1 MAAAVRRTLLRERRD
16 GQHAR
21 VGFVE
26 LFFDLV
32 FVFAITQISH
42 TLLEHLTPLGAAQ
55 AAMMLMAVW
64 WGWVYTAWATN
75 WLDPARVP
83 VRLLLFALMAAGLVM
98 SAALPEAFDG
108 KGLAFGCAFAAL
120 QFGRTLF
127 VLWAVRGERALFLN
141 FVRIS
146 VWLGASAVLWI
157 AGGLA
162 DGAVRM
168 ALWGGALLI
177 EYAAPAA
184 YFWLPGLGRSR
195 TTDWNVEGGH
205 MAERSGLFVIIAL
218 GESILVLGATFAR
231 LEWTTEVIA
240 ALAAAFIGSLAMW
253 WIYFAG
259 AADAASHVIER
270 SDDPGRIARRAYTY
284 APLLLV
290 AGIIVTAVGDELS
303 IAHPDGHMDLK
314 TALVLLGGPALFLLG
329 SLAFKLAV
337 FGIWSPSRLAG
348 IALLAALSPFALQ
361 FTPLGLAW
369 AATAVLL
376 VVAAWETAHL
386 ARINAAKAA

>member
-1 MAAAVRRTLLRERRD
+1 M
-16 GQHAR
+16 
-21 VGFVE
+21 
-26 LFFDLV
+26 
-32 FVFAITQISH
+32 
-42 TLLEHLTPLGAAQ
+42 
-55 AAMMLMAVW
+55 
-64 WGWVYTAWATN
+64 
-75 WLDPARVP
+75 
-83 VRLLLFALMAAGLVM
+83 LFALMAAALVM

-120 QFGRTLF
+120 QFGRSLF
-127 VLWAVRGERALFLN
+127 VMWAVRGHPTLHLN

-146 VWLGASAVLWI
+146 IWLGVSAVLWV

-162 DGAVRM
+162 DGATRM

-177 EYAAPAA
+177 EYVGPAA
-184 YFWLPGLGRSR
+184 YFWTPGLGRAR

-218 GESILVLGATFAR
+218 GESILVLGATFAK
-231 LEWTTEVIA
+231 LAWTPDVVA

-259 AADAASHVIER
+259 AADAASHVIEK

-284 APLLLV
+284 APLLLI

-303 IAHPDGHMDLK
+303 ITHPDGHMDRK
-314 TALVLLGGPALFLLG
+314 TFLVLVGGPGLFLLG
-329 SLAFKLAV
+329 SLAFKYAI

-348 IALLAALSPFALQ
+348 IALLAALAPFALQ
-361 FTPLGLAW
+361 FTPLGLAA
-369 AATAVLL
+369 AATGVLL
-376 VVAAWETAHL
+376 FVAAWETAHL
-386 ARINAAKAA
+386 ARLKARGEV